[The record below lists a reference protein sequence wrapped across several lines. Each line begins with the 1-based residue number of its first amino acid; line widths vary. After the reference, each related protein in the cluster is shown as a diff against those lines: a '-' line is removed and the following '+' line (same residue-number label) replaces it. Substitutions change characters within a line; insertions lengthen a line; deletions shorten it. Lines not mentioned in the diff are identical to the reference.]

1 MDILSVVG
9 LGLVSAVL
17 VVLLRQY
24 KPEFAMP
31 AGVLAAVVILL
42 LSISASLPILDKIK
56 ETATKASIN
65 GDYIGILIKSLGV
78 CYLTQFASDTCKD
91 SGESSMASK
100 IELAGKV
107 AVMLLSLPLINQVLG
122 VVTKL
127 VG

>member
-42 LSISASLPILDKIK
+42 IK